1 MSTTTREERIADL
14 TQDDHNANRGTA
26 RGGELLG
33 QSLRRLGAGRSIL
46 TDRNG
51 KIIAGNKTAREAAGA
66 GIEDAIVVE
75 TDGSKLVVVQRT
87 DLDLDTDPEAR
98 ELAFADNRVAEL
110 DLDYDPAA
118 FLGGLPAGTDLSW
131 MYTDEEIALLAPTDS
146 ARAKEIAGQIA
157 SEEEYL
163 EARQRADDLG
173 DKVKSKLL
181 ELATKHPAAL
191 AQAVAIAIPTGT
203 GGKLLLWTDRACAD
217 VLAEIQRYTD
227 AGDAS
232 PLARLAE
239 GMNPL

>member
-14 TQDDHNANRGTA
+14 TQDDHNANKGTA
-26 RGGELLG
+26 RGADMVST
-33 QSLRRLGAGRSIL
+33 SLRRLGAGRSIL
-46 TDRNG
+46 VDRNG

-66 GIEDAIVVE
+66 GIDDAIVVE
-75 TDGSKLVVVQRT
+75 SDGSKLVVVQRT
-87 DLDLDTDPEAR
+87 DLDLDTDPRAR
-98 ELAFADNRVAEL
+98 ELAFADNRTAEI
-110 DLDYDPAA
+110 DLDYEAAA
-118 FLGGLPAGTDLSW
+118 FTGLPEGTDLAW

-191 AQAVAIAIPTGT
+191 AQAVAVAIPTGT